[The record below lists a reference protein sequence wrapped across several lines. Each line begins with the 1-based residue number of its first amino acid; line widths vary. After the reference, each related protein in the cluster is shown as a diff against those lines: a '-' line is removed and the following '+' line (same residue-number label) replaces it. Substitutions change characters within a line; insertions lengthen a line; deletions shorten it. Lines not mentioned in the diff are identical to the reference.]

1 LAWTNTP
8 LINWRYLLYLLQK
21 NIEKKEEQGKIM
33 GRKIETTKDDRKA
46 LSKLSATLM

>member
-1 LAWTNTP
+1 
-8 LINWRYLLYLLQK
+8 LQK

-46 LSKLSATLM
+46 LMLHFEQKNFT